1 MGNNKQQ
8 GGPKYFCQSADRLW
22 ALVFFL
28 IIHHPSSEFPFLLL
42 LSQISNLLHQFY
54 KNGIYEYICSKQFTT
69 YNNRERHGRK
79 KTIRKSTTNN
89 KQTQQTNKQTKK
101 TNKIY
106 FINRRRREWKKVS
119 SVTIYNVFLKAIS
132 TSSCLR
138 MLYACIIWKNRTTF
152 LQTLRNI

>member
-1 MGNNKQQ
+1 MSVSW
-8 GGPKYFCQSADRLW
+8 SALSFS
-22 ALVFFL
+22 VFL
-28 IIHHPSSEFPFLLL
+28 DHPSSIEWVSIFVIII
-42 LSQISNLLHQFY
+42 ISKNLKSPPSVLQ
-54 KNGIYEYICSKQFTT
+54 KWNIWIYVPNNLQLTT
-69 YNNRERHGRK
+69 TEKDTGGRRQ
-79 KTIRKSTTNN
+79 IRKSTTNN
-89 KQTQQTNKQTKK
+89 KQTRTTNKQ

-138 MLYACIIWKNRTTF
+138 MLYACIIGKNRTTF

>member
-42 LSQISNLLHQFY
+42 LLSQKISNLLHQFY
-54 KNGIYEYICSKQFTT
+54 KNGIYEYMFQTI
-69 YNNRERHGRK
+69 YNLQQQRKTREEEDNK
-79 KTIRKSTTNN
+79 KINN
-89 KQTQQTNKQTKK
+89 KQTNKQ